1 MSHPRERLGGKSE
14 GGTNLC
20 LEQKVKNTFLLSF
33 AQVHI
38 GFLGNCCN
46 PVEFKIKE
54 ERKRGSLTYCYETPC
69 SGVQILD

>member
-1 MSHPRERLGGKSE
+1 MEKVKVE
-14 GGTNLC
+14 NLS

-33 AQVHI
+33 AQLHI

-54 ERKRGSLTYCYETPC
+54 ERKSDL
-69 SGVQILD
+69 LL